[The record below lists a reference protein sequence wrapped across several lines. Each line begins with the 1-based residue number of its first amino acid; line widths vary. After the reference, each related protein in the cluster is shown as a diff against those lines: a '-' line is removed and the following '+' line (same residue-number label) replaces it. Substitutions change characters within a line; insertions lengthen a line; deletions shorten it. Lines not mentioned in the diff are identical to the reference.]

1 VVLKIEKSNIMAKT
15 KTKSK
20 KGTPEM
26 SVFVIMCFDKNLTIV
41 YEKVIKF
48 VFQLHNFRCVRG
60 DEIYRDGNI
69 VEQIKNEIQDCDLV
83 LCDLTYNNPNVF
95 FELGIAHSL
104 NKRIIHIT
112 QEPANIPFDV
122 KTTRTIPYTDTKT
135 GLLDLRDDL
144 SKFVN
149 EMFPKKQDYSIGNSD
164 IKYIVTEN
172 KIQEQRFYLLSEETH
187 LRHFAV
193 KFLGDCADSE
203 SFNTIEWIAGT
214 EKNCAI
220 VQDAFWALYKIDAQ
234 NARDFLISKGLR
246 WQEEFL
252 VRETVVDILGY
263 YKADQYLIDQLLL
276 QINDSSWGV
285 RKTVCDVFGKWRI
298 IDNSISAKLRT
309 MLHDKEPMVRLA
321 AKNALEKISS
331 GGKKLEK
338 HEEPKTD
345 ENSEVPRATKPLI
358 K

>member
-1 VVLKIEKSNIMAKT
+1 MTKT
-15 KTKSK
+15 TTKSK
-20 KGTPEM
+20 KANPEL

-48 VFQLHNFRCVRG
+48 VFQLHNFKCIRG

-69 VEQIKNEIQDCDLV
+69 VEQIKNEIQNCDLV

-95 FELGIAHSL
+95 FELGLAHSL

-122 KTTRTIPYTDTKT
+122 KTTRAIPYTDSKT
-135 GLLDLRDDL
+135 GLLDLRDEL

-149 EMFPKKQDYSIGNSD
+149 EMFPNKQDLTLGNSD
-164 IKYIVTEN
+164 MNYIVNEN
-172 KIQEQRFYLLSEETH
+172 KIQEQRFYLLSEETY

-203 SFNTIEWIAGT
+203 SFSTIEWIAGT
-214 EKNCAI
+214 EKNCSI
-220 VQDAFWALYKIDAQ
+220 LQDAFWALYKIDAPR
-234 NARDFLISKGLR
+234 ARDILISKGLK
-246 WQEEFL
+246 WQVEYL

-263 YKADQYLIDQLLL
+263 YKPEQHLIDQLLL

-298 IDNSISAKLRT
+298 IDNNINAKLKL
-309 MLHDKEPMVRLA
+309 MLRDKESMVRMA

-338 HEEPKTD
+338 P
-345 ENSEVPRATKPLI
+345 EVPKSDEVTKNLPTTEDL
-358 K
+358 KT